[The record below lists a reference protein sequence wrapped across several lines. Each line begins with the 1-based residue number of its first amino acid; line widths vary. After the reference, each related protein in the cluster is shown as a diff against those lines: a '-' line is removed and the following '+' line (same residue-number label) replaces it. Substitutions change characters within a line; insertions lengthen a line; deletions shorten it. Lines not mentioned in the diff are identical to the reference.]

1 MLLRIIWL
9 SKNYYISSTLYCF
22 SSSLLIIFFCY
33 KTTNGLRHVSILF
46 SSLIQ
51 STLLS
56 SELAT
61 TSSTLSPARSALY
74 TKYYLYSN
82 ASTDAIL
89 LHNTY
94 CEAPLACDWNT
105 ELHFGD
111 ANNPTQKNGNRSFWY
126 KILWTTF
133 WWSLT
138 SGRSKKVE
146 YHISEVKSYIIM
158 FLNRSK
164 MDTFYMYEIQSA
176 SSKQTK

>member
-1 MLLRIIWL
+1 MYQSYSLPL
-9 SKNYYISSTLYCF
+9 SKA
-22 SSSLLIIFFCY
+22 
-33 KTTNGLRHVSILF
+33 LF
-46 SSLIQ
+46 YLQ
-51 STLLS
+51 NLPRLPPP
-56 SELAT
+56 LA
-61 TSSTLSPARSALY
+61 LQDQLY
-74 TKYYLYSN
+74 TQN
-82 ASTDAIL
+82 TICIAMHL
-89 LHNTY
+89 LMLFCFKAHIY

-138 SGRSKKVE
+138 SGRSEKVE